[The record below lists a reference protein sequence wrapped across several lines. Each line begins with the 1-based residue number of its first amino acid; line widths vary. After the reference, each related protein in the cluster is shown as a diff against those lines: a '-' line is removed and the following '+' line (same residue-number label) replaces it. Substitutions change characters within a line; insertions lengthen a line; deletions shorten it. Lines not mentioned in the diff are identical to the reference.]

1 MRSNLVCSPIIA
13 TLTIRTPAGSF
24 PPRSLFADV
33 DPGQSIAWIAARRV
47 TDGAP
52 VRFPLDLC
60 CRRPASHRN
69 FTPPLKLSTG
79 CAAGQTVAAAAS
91 RAALELVERDALAL
105 WWRGGRRGRPIAEDS
120 AAGRAGAELL
130 AQMRQG
136 KADRQS
142 WVLDIT
148 TDLDIPA
155 VVAVS
160 TRPDGFGC
168 ALGFAAR
175 LSLSAAVR
183 AAIFDSFRWSSAN
196 TSWQLSVA
204 SRAMTD

>member
-1 MRSNLVCSPIIA
+1 M
-13 TLTIRTPAGSF
+13 
-24 PPRSLFADV
+24 
-33 DPGQSIAWIAARRV
+33 
-47 TDGAP
+47 
-52 VRFPLDLC
+52 
-60 CRRPASHRN
+60 
-69 FTPPLKLSTG
+69 
-79 CAAGQTVAAAAS
+79 
-91 RAALELVERDALAL
+91 

-120 AAGRAGAELL
+120 AAGRAAAELL

-142 WVLDIT
+142 WVLDLT